1 MTHINVLHLT
11 DTLDAGGAERMAV
24 NLVNLLPRARY
35 RAHLCTTR
43 REGVLANAIAPD
55 VKRLTLSR
63 TWRFDAQALRTLA
76 RYIDHARIDILHAH
90 GTALFIAVLASR
102 YRPQSA
108 IVWHDHYGRCLFD
121 DRPAWLY
128 RLAVR
133 YVKGIIAVNQVLAA
147 WAHERLGVPK
157 ERIRYIPNFVMP
169 RHEPE
174 GALSLP
180 GIAESR
186 IVCVANFRPEK
197 DHFTLVRALMHVVR
211 ACPTVQLLLVGA
223 PVDPEYLSRVQH
235 EIERCGLTR
244 HVSILG
250 TRSDVP
256 AILKACSI
264 GVLSSASEGLPLA
277 LLEYGS
283 AGLPVVATNV
293 GQCAEVLAE
302 GAAGLIV
309 PPAEPAELAR
319 TLVSLLRSAERRAEL
334 GTRFRQRLEEAYSP
348 NAALRQ
354 VCDFYEEIVE
364 SRVKPE
370 VAMSAVDSPHLSV
383 EQPGDRS

>member
-1 MTHINVLHLT
+1 VTQINVLHLT

-24 NLVNLLPRARY
+24 NLVNLLPRGRY
-35 RAHLCTTR
+35 QAHLCTTR
-43 REGVLANAIAPD
+43 REGVLANAIAAD
-55 VKRLTLSR
+55 VKRLRLGR
-63 TWRFDAQALRTLA
+63 TWRFDMQAFRTLA
-76 RYIDHARIDILHAH
+76 RYINQSRIDILHAH
-90 GTALFIAVLASR
+90 GTSLFIAVLASR
-102 YRPQSA
+102 YRPRSV

-128 RLAVR
+128 RLAAR

-147 WAHERLGVPK
+147 WAHERLAVPQ

-169 RHEPE
+169 REEPE
-174 GALSLP
+174 RDLSLP

-235 EIERCGLTR
+235 EIERCGLTQ

-256 AILKACSI
+256 SILKACSI

-302 GAAGLIV
+302 GSAGLVV
-309 PPAEPAELAR
+309 PPGEPAELAS
-319 TLVSLLRSAERRAEL
+319 TLISLLRSAERRAEL
-334 GTRFRQRLEEAYSP
+334 GSRFRQRLEEAYSP
-348 NAALRQ
+348 NAALKQ
-354 VCDFYEEIVE
+354 VCEFYEEIMDSSVKAEAAIPAVE
-364 SRVKPE
+364 R
-370 VAMSAVDSPHLSV
+370 PHFA
-383 EQPGDRS
+383 QPGERS

>member
-1 MTHINVLHLT
+1 MSHINVLHLT

-24 NLVNLLPRARY
+24 NLVNLLPRGRY
-35 RAHLCTTR
+35 RPHLCTTR
-43 REGVLANAIAPD
+43 REGVLANAIAAD
-55 VKRLTLSR
+55 VQRLRLNR

-102 YRPQSA
+102 YRPRSV

-121 DRPAWLY
+121 DRPVWLY
-128 RLAVR
+128 RLAAR
-133 YVKGIIAVNQVLAA
+133 YVKGVVAVNQVLAT

-157 ERIRYIPNFVMP
+157 TRIRYIPNFVMP
-169 RHEPE
+169 RHDLESD
-174 GALSLP
+174 LSLP
-180 GIAESR
+180 GIAEAR

-197 DHFTLVRALMHVVR
+197 DHFTLVRALMQVVR

-223 PVDPEYLSRVQH
+223 PVEPEYLSRVQH
-235 EIERCGLTR
+235 EVERCGLTQ

-250 TRSDVP
+250 TRNDVP

-302 GAAGLIV
+302 GAAGLVV
-309 PPAEPAELAR
+309 PPGEPTKLASA
-319 TLVSLLRSAERRAEL
+319 LISLLRSAERRAEL
-334 GTRFRQRLEEAYSP
+334 GARFRQRLEAAYSP
-348 NAALRQ
+348 NAALQ
-354 VCDFYEEIVE
+354 QICEFYEEVME
-364 SRVKPE
+364 SSFKSE
-370 VAMSAVDSPHLSV
+370 STISAVENSHLSV
-383 EQPGDRS
+383 EQPSERV

>member
-1 MTHINVLHLT
+1 VKHINVLHLT

-24 NLVNLLPRARY
+24 NLVNMLPRERY
-35 RAHLCTTR
+35 RPHLCTTR
-43 REGVLANAIAPD
+43 REGVLADTIAAD
-55 VKRLTLSR
+55 VKRLRLNR

-102 YRPQSA
+102 YRPHSV

-121 DRPAWLY
+121 DRPVWLY
-128 RLAVR
+128 RLAGR

-147 WAHERLGVPK
+147 WAHDRLGVPK
-157 ERIRYIPNFVMP
+157 ARIRYIPNFVMP
-169 RHEPE
+169 GQEPE
-174 GALSLP
+174 RGLSLS

-223 PVDPEYLSRVQH
+223 PVDPDYLSRVQH
-235 EIERCGLTR
+235 EIERCGLTQ

-250 TRSDVP
+250 TRNDVP

-264 GVLSSASEGLPLA
+264 GVLSSASEGLPLS

-283 AGLPVVATNV
+283 AGLPVVATKV

-302 GAAGLIV
+302 GAAGLLV
-309 PPAEPAELAR
+309 PPGEPTELAR
-319 TLVSLLRSAERRAEL
+319 MLISLLRSAERRTEL
-334 GTRFRQRLEEAYSP
+334 GARFRQRVKEAYSP
-348 NAALRQ
+348 DAALRQ
-354 VCDFYEEIVE
+354 VCEFYEEIME
-364 SRVKPE
+364 SSVKAE
-370 VAMSAVDSPHLSV
+370 ATISSV
-383 EQPGDRS
+383 EGRALYVGQPGERS